1 MILSKTLIA
10 MYPEMTATINP
21 AMHAPISTFAP
32 PICLSSKTA
41 APKIAG
47 IDKMKL
53 NFAANSLS
61 NPANNP
67 AAIVVP
73 ERERPGRIANAC
85 PHPIKRASLIEKFLT
100 SILPLFILWDT
111 YKRQPVINSRNAGM
125 VNPVNSSSIAS
136 LNNTPTIPT
145 GMVAI
150 IVSHANFL

>member
-1 MILSKTLIA
+1 MSKLFSLTILSKTLIA
-10 MYPEMTATINP
+10 KYPEMTATTNP
-21 AMHAPISTFAP
+21 AMHAPTSTFAP

-73 ERERPGRIANAC
+73 
-85 PHPIKRASLIEKFLT
+85 
-100 SILPLFILWDT
+100 
-111 YKRQPVINSRNAGM
+111 
-125 VNPVNSSSIAS
+125 
-136 LNNTPTIPT
+136 
-145 GMVAI
+145 
-150 IVSHANFL
+150 